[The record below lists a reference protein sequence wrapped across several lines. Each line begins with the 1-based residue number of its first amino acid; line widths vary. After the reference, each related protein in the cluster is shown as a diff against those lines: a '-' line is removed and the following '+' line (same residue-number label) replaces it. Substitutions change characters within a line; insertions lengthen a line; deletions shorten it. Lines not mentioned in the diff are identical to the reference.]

1 MGLRRILQGSAE
13 APCVLRDTRFA
24 GPQDDSISKN
34 LVMVRSDRRSRLEPR
49 KAVQQNLVRALR
61 AGVAAACILSVAAPP
76 SLAQVGGQM
85 ASTRGPLDVRLGQAA
100 EFTRVEFRWTGGAS
114 HVARRDGQTLT
125 LSFNRDARPDLTL
138 LRVVPPKWLKA
149 AEARHAG
156 GRLQVVLTL
165 PEGGDAKVGQS
176 DGAIYVNLFQAKA
189 PPPAEATVAMETAK
203 PLPPRPNPIPRGGV
217 VRVAAQVSGDQ
228 VALSFPWAAP
238 NGAAVFRRADAVW
251 IVFDAPAR
259 LDIAAAPRGVAPL
272 SKVEPLQGPTYSAL
286 KVTTPRD
293 TPVFAASDGAT
304 WTVTF
309 GPGPRT
315 APALIDVARDAAAAP
330 PALTAQVAGVTQI
343 VQLPDPAVGDVITV
357 ATALG
362 PSKAL
367 PSRREYVEM
376 ALLPSAQGLAME
388 AYASDLVMTADGD
401 LVSIARPEGLAL
413 SPAGAAQ
420 RRAVA
425 DGAPQAASMPALIN
439 YQDWPRTGSGGF
451 LARYDA
457 LLAAAAAEEASAEDA
472 PIERRLALARFL
484 VGAELAYEAIG
495 VLNALGA
502 KDPSAMDKAEFR
514 GLRGIA
520 RVMARRYK
528 EAETDF
534 AAPQLAGDP
543 SSALWR
549 SYIAAQ
555 QAQWTVARQEFA
567 LGAEAFDQM
576 SPTWKARFARGEAQ
590 AALALG
596 DIPGANNGIRLALL
610 DPTPSAETLAT
621 RLLQARIAE
630 AEGYKGRALGIY
642 NAVATAPADYLSAP
656 ALLRATQIRYEQG
669 QMTPAQAVNVFDG
682 LRYRWRGDATELETT
697 RLLGQ
702 LYLGQGRYREALEA
716 LRSAGMRLPD
726 LPEALQLQ
734 ADLAAAFRA
743 LFLDGQADGL
753 QPIQALAMF
762 YDFKELT
769 PVGADGDLM
778 VRKLV
783 RRLVDVD
790 LLDQAAELL
799 KYQVDN
805 RLDGVAKAQVAT
817 DLALIHLMDRQPE
830 KALLAI
836 NSSRTTVLP
845 NALNAQR
852 RALEARALVGLGR
865 YDHALEVLERETS
878 PDARDLRAD
887 IAWRQKDW
895 ARAGPMLEQGLGE
908 RWKAGGPLTADEEA
922 RLIRAGVAYSL
933 ASDNAA
939 LGRLQQRY
947 GGFFAQARNPEALRV
962 ALSGVGGGQ
971 AAVADF
977 SRLAADDAAFQGWVA
992 KMKQRFRD
1000 PAPAAPA
1007 RPVAPTKQAAAA
1019 APATQG

>member
-1 MGLRRILQGSAE
+1 MGLRRILH
-13 APCVLRDTRFA
+13 
-24 GPQDDSISKN
+24 
-34 LVMVRSDRRSRLEPR
+34 
-49 KAVQQNLVRALR
+49 
-61 AGVAAACILSVAAPP
+61 AGVAAASILAVAAPP
-76 SLAQVGGQM
+76 SLAQVGGQA
-85 ASTRGPLDVRLGQAA
+85 ASARGPLDVRLGQAE
-100 EFTRVEFRWTGGAS
+100 EFTRVEFRWAGGAG
-114 HVARRDGQTLT
+114 HAVKRDGQTLT

-165 PEGGDAKVGQS
+165 PEGADAKVGQA
-176 DGAIYVNLFQAKA
+176 DGAIYLNLFETKA
-189 PPPAEATVAMETAK
+189 PPPADAPNPIQTAAA
-203 PLPPRPNPIPRGGV
+203 PAPRPNPIPKGGV
-217 VRVAAQVSGDQ
+217 VRVAAQSKGEQVS
-228 VALSFPWAAP
+228 LSFPWAAP
-238 NGAAVFRRADAVW
+238 NGAAVFRRAGTVW

-259 LDIAAAPRGVAPL
+259 LDVSAAPRGIAPL
-272 SKVEPLQGPTYSAL
+272 VKVDAIQGPTYAAV
-286 KVTTPRD
+286 KVATARD
-293 TPVFAASDGAT
+293 TPVSATSDGST

-309 GPGPRT
+309 GPGPQT
-315 APALIDVARDAAAAP
+315 APALINVSRDAAAAP
-330 PALTAQVAGVTQI
+330 AALTAVVAGVTQI
-343 VQLPDPAVGDVITV
+343 IQLPDPDVGDVVTV

-367 PSRREYVEM
+367 PTRREYVEM

-388 AYASDLVMTADGD
+388 AYASDLAMTADGD
-401 LVSIARPEGLAL
+401 LVSIARPTGLSL

-420 RRAVA
+420 RHASA

-439 YQDWPRTGSGGF
+439 YQDWPKTGSGGF

-472 PIERRLALARFL
+472 PVERRLALARFL
-484 VGAELAYEAIG
+484 VGNELAYEAIG

-520 RVMARRYK
+520 RVMVRRYK

-534 AAPQLAGDP
+534 AAPQLAADP

-555 QAQWTVARQEFA
+555 QAQWTVARTEFA
-567 LGAEAFDQM
+567 NGAQAFDQM
-576 SPTWKARFARGEAQ
+576 SPSWKARFARGEAQ

-596 DIPGANNGIRLALL
+596 DVAGANNGIRLALL

-682 LRYRWRGDATELETT
+682 LRYRWRGDATELETI

-716 LRSAGMRLPD
+716 LRSAGQRLPD

-734 ADLAAAFRA
+734 ADLGAAFRA

-817 DLALIHLMDRQPE
+817 DLALIYLMDRQPE

-852 RALEARALVGLGR
+852 RVLEGRALVGLGR

-878 PDARDLRAD
+878 PDARELRAE

-895 ARAGPMLEQGLGE
+895 AKAAPMLEQGLGE
-908 RWKAGGPLTADEEA
+908 RWKTAAPLTADEEA
-922 RLIRAGVAYSL
+922 RLVRAGVAYSL
-933 ASDNAA
+933 AGDNAA

-962 ALSGVGGGQ
+962 ALAGVDGGQ

-992 KMKQRFRD
+992 KMKQRFRE
-1000 PAPAAPA
+1000 PAAPA
-1007 RPVAPTKQAAAA
+1007 PKPAPPTRQAAAA
-1019 APATQG
+1019 APVTQG